1 MHSLIVNKKKLQLS
15 GITPVSFVDGPGLR
29 YVIFTQ
35 GCFHKCPYCH
45 NPDSWAVNAGKEFT
59 VREVIR
65 MIKKSKKNIQGITF
79 SGGEPFLQ
87 AKELSEIAETV
98 HKIGL
103 DVVTY
108 TGFTY
113 EQLIEKNDTDI
124 NSLLFTSDI
133 LIDGKYIHELKSN
146 AIPFCGSSNQRVIN
160 MSDTL
165 KNNEITLWK

>member
-1 MHSLIVNKKKLQLS
+1 MQNRIVNKTILQLS
-15 GITPVSFVDGPGLR
+15 GITPESIVDGPGLR

-35 GCFHKCPYCH
+35 GCFHECPYCH

-59 VREVIR
+59 VREIIR
-65 MIKKSKKNIQGITF
+65 MIKLRKKNIQGVTF

-87 AKELSEIAETV
+87 AQELSEVAEAV
-98 HKIGL
+98 HQMGL

-113 EQLIEKNDTDI
+113 EQLIEKNNADI

-146 AIPFCGSSNQRVIN
+146 SLQFCG
-160 MSDTL
+160 
-165 KNNEITLWK
+165 